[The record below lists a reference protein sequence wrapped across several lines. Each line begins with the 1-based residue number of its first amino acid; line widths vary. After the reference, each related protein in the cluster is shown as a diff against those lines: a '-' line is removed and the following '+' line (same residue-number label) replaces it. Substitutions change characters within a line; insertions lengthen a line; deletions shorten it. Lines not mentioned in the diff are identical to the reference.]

1 MLIQFT
7 IENYKSFRDKQSLSF
22 VSSQGDEYPEHVV
35 ELDNGLRINK
45 VAAIIGGNGTGK
57 SQLLTAITSFANAIR
72 QDKLNELHQP
82 YIFSQES
89 REKPTSYEV
98 IIINEEKTLFLR
110 YGISVLNSKLT
121 SEYLYSRPVRK
132 GAKESCVFKREL
144 NNVEFVK
151 QEYKKQEGLINP
163 ILKDSGAI
171 ITFSKSLEVFELIAI
186 SLWAIRQL
194 PYIPNDYSNQ
204 AINFIEERLQDEL
217 ENGSESR
224 FNQFLNE
231 YNKYIKLCPIYI
243 DSVSFQPQGDEG
255 KCRFVYRI
263 NNHHDS
269 SKFVSVGLDRRSSF
283 FSRGT
288 LNILGF
294 MAVLLW
300 SHSNKFTLYIDEI
313 DSSIH
318 HLLANSIL
326 KKVIH
331 DVCQLDN
338 VQFVFSTHNL
348 SLLDDCIRRDELN
361 IIYKNEDKSSE
372 IINASKFSVRKDA
385 KISAK
390 YFRGEF
396 GSLPTFLD
404 DNLKG

>member
-57 SQLLTAITSFANAIR
+57 SQLLAAITEFAIAIR
-72 QDKLNELHQP
+72 QDRLDELHKP
-82 YIFSQES
+82 HIFSEES
-89 REKPTSYEV
+89 RERPTFYEV
-98 IIINEEKTLFLR
+98 IIVNEEKILFLR
-110 YGISVLNSKLT
+110 YGISVFNGKVI
-121 SEYLYSRPVRK
+121 SEYLYSRPVKK
-132 GAKESCVFKREL
+132 GAKESCIFKREL
-144 NNVEFVK
+144 SNVEFIK
-151 QEYKKQEGLINP
+151 QEYKKQESLINP
-163 ILKDSGAI
+163 ILKDSGAV
-171 ITFSKSLEVFELIAI
+171 ITFSKSLRLVELNDVIF
-186 SLWAIRQL
+186 WAMAQL
-194 PYIPNDYSNQ
+194 PYIPEDHTNQ
-204 AINFIEERLQDEL
+204 AIQFIEEQLHKEYEQGEKNKV
-217 ENGSESR
+217 EE
-224 FNQFLNE
+224 FLVE